1 MRILFTLLMILS
13 LFANTAAA
21 EVSSQRNYNT
31 QTISAVSD
39 VAFNYDSDM
48 KLSFRFEKSLNLSN
62 LNEAPEYTLSID
74 FDPITDN
81 KPMKRYEF
89 FKDGFA
95 YLLDGDKTP
104 RRGAFVTVSDPG
116 VGQSNLRTN
125 VTVNEIRPGKY
136 TATAS
141 GDTFYYGG
149 HFYTHY
155 GKGTLYLKKYKMN
168 PFETAFLDD
177 LLFAAKNNKEITFLL
192 PYAADLSNV
201 DKIEFVKFKIDK
213 MQIAEWNAVYN
224 YDLKSL
230 ALTPIPPASS

>member
-1 MRILFTLLMILS
+1 MRILFTLLTALL

-21 EVSSQRNYNT
+21 AVSSQRNYNT

-39 VAFNYDSDM
+39 VAFNYDNDM
-48 KLSFRFEKSLNLSN
+48 KLSFRFEKSLDLSN
-62 LNEAPEYTLSID
+62 LNEAPEYSLMID
-74 FDPITDN
+74 FDPIDDS

-95 YLLDGDKTP
+95 YLLDGDALP
-104 RRGAFVTVSDPG
+104 RRGAFSSISDPG
-116 VGQSNLRTN
+116 ISRSDTRIN
-125 VTVNEIRPGKY
+125 VSVNEIGSGKY
-136 TATAS
+136 TVTTN
-141 GDTFYYGG
+141 GDTFYHGG
-149 HFYTHY
+149 NFYARY
-155 GKGTLYLKKYKMN
+155 SKGTLYLKKYKMN